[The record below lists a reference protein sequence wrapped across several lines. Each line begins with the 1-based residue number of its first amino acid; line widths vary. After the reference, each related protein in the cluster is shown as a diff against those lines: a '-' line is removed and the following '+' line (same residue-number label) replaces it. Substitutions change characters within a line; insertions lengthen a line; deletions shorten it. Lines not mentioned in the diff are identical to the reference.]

1 MKGTGEVQE
10 EGLGLS
16 GGMVWGGISL
26 LEDVEVSMGPDAP
39 LENANDC
46 ILYDVFVLWFFG
58 EGINSHGIPK

>member
-26 LEDVEVSMGPDAP
+26 LEDVEVSMGPDA
-39 LENANDC
+39 NDC